1 MAINISFNGV
11 SIAKPGSYSK
21 TTIKTGGGFPIG
33 AAGLVALIGEA
44 DAGAPGA
51 QLTNLADNV
60 YTADQ
65 MPQLRSEYR
74 SGPIADAVSW
84 LFSPASDAAV
94 PNGAQNVWIYKTNAS
109 TRAVLALAA
118 SYGTVRA
125 REWGVGGNRV
135 SVQVT
140 SVGESVPTP
149 TASATPFVE
158 TAIASGAKFDLYVNG
173 QLNTFTFPAAPTNNA
188 DLAAKLALAGNWSA
202 GVPTGVTV
210 TVGGADGVSTVTFTM
225 ATAPSQYSL
234 GFGRS
239 YQLVNGISTPL
250 TTMNITPA
258 YKTAALEPSVSM
270 RLDNKRDN
278 IQESSIVGGNIVLTI
293 GRDLTGAPTSAS
305 VSIDDDS
312 IILKEAGVPVFT
324 LAKSS
329 YSTLLQFVEELNM
342 ATYGGWSAS
351 VANSEYNSLPL
362 SVLDHVSNVF
372 CMSPAAQPAR
382 IKKDAD
388 EVSDFF
394 LSSSMASLQDQ
405 ALVGLPAALVENLLT
420 GAVKGGTT
428 TADVV
433 AALEKFEKFHV
444 NFVVPLMSRDATADI
459 ADGLTDATS
468 TYTISGIHQAVKSH
482 ITLMAQTKK
491 RSERQG
497 FLSMKATYAA
507 SKAQAGVLAD
517 GRLQLMIQDVR
528 QIDAQGNIKWF
539 QPYALAALMCGARS
553 GAAIAE
559 PLTFKYLNCAGLRQT
574 AQAMTTP
581 DADIV
586 TDFDPDLQYES
597 AIAVGI
603 TFLEAPTTGGF
614 RVVVDNTTYSRD
626 DSFVWNR
633 GSVIYAMD
641 TTMKNLRDGLESRF
655 VGKKNTIAVADVT
668 SEAARILTAL
678 KNAGVLVATTSAP
691 QGYANLVARIEG
703 NTVYVS
709 CSVKIVEGID
719 FVLIEVGIE
728 RAIQE

>member
-44 DAGAPGA
+44 DAGRPGA

-65 MPQLRSEYR
+65 MPQLRNEYR

-84 LFSPASDAAV
+84 LFSPASDAAI

-109 TRAVLALAA
+109 TRATLALAA
-118 SYGTVRA
+118 SYGTIRA
-125 REWGVGGNRV
+125 REWGVGGNRI
-135 SVQVT
+135 SAQIT
-140 SVGESVPTP
+140 AVGETAPA
-149 TASATPFVE
+149 ASASSASFDE
-158 TAIASGAKFDLYVNG
+158 TTILTGAKFDLYVNG
-173 QLNTFTFPAAPTNNA
+173 QKNTFTFPAAPTNNA

-202 GVPTGVTV
+202 GVPVGMTIAVTGSNGASIVTISMN
-210 TVGGADGVSTVTFTM
+210 A
-225 ATAPSQYSL
+225 APSQYTL

-239 YQLVNGISTPL
+239 YELVNGVSTPL
-250 TTMNITPA
+250 TTMNITA
-258 YKTAALEPSVSM
+258 GIKTASVEPSVTL

-278 IQESSIVGGNIVLTI
+278 VQESSIVGGNIVFKI
-293 GRDLTGAPTSAS
+293 GRDLTGSPTDAA
-305 VSIDDDS
+305 VSITDSS
-312 IILKEAGVPVFT
+312 IILKEGGSPVFT
-324 LAKSS
+324 LPKAS
-329 YSTLLQFVEELNM
+329 YSTLSQLADEINL
-342 ATYGGWSAS
+342 ATYGGWSAE
-351 VANSEYNSLPL
+351 VADSEYNSLPL
-362 SVLDHVSNVF
+362 STLDHVTDVY
-372 CMSPAAQPAR
+372 CMSPAQKPAR

-394 LSSSMASLQDQ
+394 LSSSMASIEDQ
-405 ALVGLPAALVENLLT
+405 ASVGLPAALVESLLT
-420 GAVKGGTT
+420 GAVKGGTS

-444 NFVVPLMSRDATADI
+444 NFVIPLMSRDAADDI
-459 ADGLTDATS
+459 ADGLTDAAS
-468 TYTISGIHQAVKSH
+468 TYTIAGIHQAVKSH
-482 ITLMAQTKK
+482 IALMAQTKK

-497 FLSMKATYAA
+497 FLSMKSSYAA
-507 SKAQAGVLAD
+507 AKSQAGVLAD
-517 GRLQLMIQDVR
+517 GRIQLAIQDIR

-539 QPYALAALMCGARS
+539 QPYALAALLCGARS
-553 GAAIAE
+553 GAPIAE
-559 PLTFKYLNCAGLRQT
+559 PMTFKYLNCAGIRHT

-597 AIAVGI
+597 AIKAGI

-614 RVVVDNTTYSRD
+614 RVVVDNTTYSKD
-626 DSFVWNR
+626 DNFVWNR

-641 TTMKNLRDGLESRF
+641 TTMKNLRDGLEGRF
-655 VGKKNTIAVADVT
+655 VGKKNTVSVADVA
-668 SEAARILTAL
+668 SEASRILTGL
-678 KNAGVLVATTSAP
+678 KNAGVLVATTDAP

-709 CSVKIVEGID
+709 CSVKIVEGLD
-719 FVLIEVGIE
+719 FVLIEVGVE